1 MSGLIVN
8 ETAEG
13 LSKKK
18 LESKNMAKSSK
29 PREEGKKFEDS
40 FGGEFMNEIRCK
52 HFIKLSLKF

>member
-1 MSGLIVN
+1 MNGLIVN

-18 LESKNMAKSSK
+18 LESKNIIKNIRA
-29 PREEGKKFEDS
+29 PEEGKKHEDN

-52 HFIKLSLKF
+52 YSK